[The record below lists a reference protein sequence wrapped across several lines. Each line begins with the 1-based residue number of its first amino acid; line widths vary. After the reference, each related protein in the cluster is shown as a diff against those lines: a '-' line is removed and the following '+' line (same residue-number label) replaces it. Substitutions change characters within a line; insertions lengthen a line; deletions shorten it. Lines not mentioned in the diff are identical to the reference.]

1 VTTGPTSRA
10 LVLIEFQREW
20 LDPAGKINHLMAD
33 REQFDAAV
41 GNGARALAAARLG
54 GWPVIHVGLR
64 YAQGH
69 PELGRAE
76 HGLRAAIKAAGT
88 FAANGPGSEFPP
100 PFAPRP
106 GEFVVSGRLGA
117 SAFSASNLDAY
128 LRNNGISQLL
138 LCGFAL
144 HVCVESTLREAH
156 DRGYDAV
163 LIEDATAAF
172 SAEQRRHVLEEVV
185 HHFGSRT
192 TVDELLRPDPMRDS

>member
-1 VTTGPTSRA
+1 VTSGPADRA
-10 LVLIEFQREW
+10 LILIEFQREW
-20 LDPAGKINHLMAD
+20 LDPAGKIHHLMAD
-33 REQFDAAV
+33 RAQFDAAV
-41 GNGARALAAARLG
+41 ASGARVLEAARAD
-54 GWPVIHVGLR
+54 GWPVVHVGLR

-88 FAANGPGSEFPP
+88 FPVNGSGSEFPP

-106 GEFVVSGRLGA
+106 GEFVVSGQVGA

-128 LRNNGISQLL
+128 LRNNGISRLL

-144 HVCVESTLREAH
+144 HVCVESTLRDAH

-172 SAEQRRHVLEEVV
+172 NGEQRRHVLEDVV

-192 TVDELLRPDPMRDS
+192 TVDELLGAAAR